1 MHTFNAPYLHIFISV
16 QALIP
21 KMNPRGGW
29 ALFFLKVLV
38 FNNKRATKPCLEPLD
53 TLEANK

>member
-1 MHTFNAPYLHIFISV
+1 MHAFNAPYLHIFISV

-29 ALFFLKVLV
+29 TLFLKVLV
-38 FNNKRATKPCLEPLD
+38 FNNKRATKSCLEPLN
-53 TLEANK
+53 TLEENK